1 MFCPMVLTRLSLST
15 SILCFAISN
24 FSFLFFF
31 VGGGSWGKG
40 VTNELG
46 GGTSIQSSCI
56 DNNGNI
62 YINQILVQGRNFQQS
77 EHLDNKMAKGKDIIL

>member
-31 VGGGSWGKG
+31 VGGGGA
-40 VTNELG
+40 G
-46 GGTSIQSSCI
+46 GRG
-56 DNNGNI
+56 
-62 YINQILVQGRNFQQS
+62 
-77 EHLDNKMAKGKDIIL
+77 